1 MNEKDKLVEQIK
13 NETDIFNKAK
23 LIEFIIKQKKERIV
37 DLAKKLSMKPSYIC
51 HILRLN
57 RLPDL
62 VIDGYYA
69 RNISL
74 SHLFVV
80 SRLKNKDEIIKLY
93 EKLLSKPMTVLQTE
107 EIVRENLY
115 GTKTKGEYIQK
126 DEIKRFED
134 FIKRDNI
141 KVKIIQTRI
150 KSKCIIEIKGNLE
163 KTSELLRKLMK
174 IIESWNINE

>member
-69 RNISL
+69 RNIL
-74 SHLFVV
+74 H
-80 SRLKNKDEIIKLY
+80 N
-93 EKLLSKPMTVLQTE
+93 
-107 EIVRENLY
+107 
-115 GTKTKGEYIQK
+115 
-126 DEIKRFED
+126 
-134 FIKRDNI
+134 
-141 KVKIIQTRI
+141 
-150 KSKCIIEIKGNLE
+150 
-163 KTSELLRKLMK
+163 
-174 IIESWNINE
+174 

>member
-1 MNEKDKLVEQIK
+1 
-13 NETDIFNKAK
+13 
-23 LIEFIIKQKKERIV
+23 
-37 DLAKKLSMKPSYIC
+37 
-51 HILRLN
+51 
-57 RLPDL
+57 L

-115 GTKTKGEYIQK
+115 GTKTKGEHIQK
-126 DEIKRFED
+126 DEIKRFEN

-163 KTSELLRKLMK
+163 KTYR
-174 IIESWNINE
+174 IIKKINESY